1 MTLQRTQLK
10 LDEKKLTLNV
20 FLTREQIQRKLQ
32 KTYAYAVVM
41 QMYGLVF

>member
-1 MTLQRTQLK
+1 MTLRRTQLK

-32 KTYAYAVVM
+32 KKHAYAVVM